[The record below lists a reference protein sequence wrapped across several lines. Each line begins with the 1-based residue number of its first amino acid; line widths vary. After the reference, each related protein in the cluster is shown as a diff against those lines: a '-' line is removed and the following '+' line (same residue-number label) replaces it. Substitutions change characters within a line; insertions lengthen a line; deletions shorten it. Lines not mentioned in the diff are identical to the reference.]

1 MTFPAA
7 FAAKTPSTR
16 LTDSVSEFD
25 ALCAND
31 AELAELRSAIRD
43 FLAADRER
51 FGWQPAV
58 DCWLSRWDT
67 DFSARLADAG
77 FVGLTI
83 PAEYGGRAPTAGAG
97 YLHRYVVTEELLAQG
112 APVAAHW
119 IADRQVAPALLTYG
133 TEDQRRRLLPRIA
146 AGRLYSAIGM
156 SEHGAGSDLA
166 AVATRATRTDGGWV
180 LNGTKVWTS
189 GAHLAHQV
197 VVLARTSPRD
207 PEHRHAGFSQFIV
220 PTDTAGVTISPII
233 LMDGEHHFNEVQFD
247 DVALS
252 DADVLGDIGDGWHQV
267 TAELGFERSGP
278 ERILST
284 ATMLFD
290 VIRSLAR
297 KGDTDGR
304 TAAEIGD
311 LIGRMISLRQMSVS
325 VARALT
331 DGRDAAARAALVKD
345 LGTRFEQ
352 ESVDVAADLIDAV
365 DGSSPDAARLRAML
379 ATARVHSP
387 LFTLR
392 GGTNEVL
399 RGVVAKSREAGR
411 SAPSDELGR
420 LVDDVGQRAFDAK
433 LGRRGLPDEFDADLW
448 GTLEDTG
455 LTRLTSAQGASL
467 QESAVVLEGLA
478 RWAAAVPVAETDL
491 LAAWLATQ
499 AGLQVP
505 GAGPLSVAIADAR
518 AVDDRIAG
526 IATDVPWP
534 RSGPVLLAMRGD
546 DATFVTV
553 LDGAEVTDSYTLA
566 GEPRGAIVFDMPV
579 ADTVALSRAVGDEL
593 VRRGAWARCVQ
604 IIGAFS
610 AAAELTARHIGE
622 RNQFGRPLS
631 GFQAVQHALAGMLGE
646 VERSRAATALATAA
660 AADFGFDSPRA
671 DYAVTAAKVAVGR
684 AVGPVT
690 TIAHQLHGAIGT
702 TIEHPLWLAT
712 MRAKGWADEYG
723 TTGYYARRLGRLAL
737 SGTDP
742 WDLVVGP

>member
-1 MTFPAA
+1 M
-7 FAAKTPSTR
+7 
-16 LTDSVSEFD
+16 SEFD

-31 AELAELRSAIRD
+31 AELADLRSAIRG

-83 PAEYGGRAPTAGAG
+83 PAEYGGRAPTDGAG

-112 APVAAHW
+112 APVGAHW
-119 IADRQVAPALLTYG
+119 IADRQVAPALLAYG
-133 TEDQRRRLLPRIA
+133 TEEQRRRLLPQIA

-166 AVATRATRTDGGWV
+166 AVATKATRTDGGWV

-189 GAHLAHQV
+189 GAHLAHQA

-220 PTDTAGVTISPII
+220 PLDVPGVTISPII

-297 KGDTDGR
+297 QGGADDG
-304 TAAEIGD
+304 TAAEVGD
-311 LIGRMISLRQMSVS
+311 LMARMISLRQMSVS

-331 DGRDAAARAALVKD
+331 DGRDAAARAAMVKD

-352 ESVDVAADLIDAV
+352 ESVDVAADLIDGV
-365 DGSSPDAARLRAML
+365 EDPARARAML
-379 ATARVHSP
+379 ATARVHAP

-399 RGVVAKSREAGR
+399 RGVVAKSRER
-411 SAPSDELGR
+411 QHSAPGDELSR

-433 LGRRGLPDEFDADLW
+433 LGQRGLPDEFDADLW
-448 GTLEDTG
+448 HTLEETG
-455 LTRLTSAQGASL
+455 LTRLTSAQDASL

-491 LAAWLATQ
+491 LAAWLANQ
-499 AGLQVP
+499 AHLDVP
-505 GAGPLSVAIADAR
+505 DDGPLSVAITNAQ
-518 AVDDRIAG
+518 AVDGRFAG
-526 IATDVPWP
+526 TATDVPWP
-534 RSGPVLLAMRGD
+534 RSGRVLLALRGD
-546 DATFVTV
+546 DGTFVAV
-553 LDGAEVTDSYTLA
+553 LDGADIADSYTLA
-566 GEPRGAIVFDMPV
+566 GEPRGAITFDVP
-579 ADTVALSRAVGDEL
+579 ATDTVRLSSAMGDEL
-593 VRRGAWARCVQ
+593 SRRGAWARCVQ
-604 IIGAFS
+604 ILGAFS
-610 AAAELTARHIGE
+610 AAADLTTKHIGE
-622 RNQFGRPLS
+622 RQQFGRPLS
-631 GFQAVQHALAGMLGE
+631 RFQAVQHALAGMLGE
-646 VERSRAATALATAA
+646 IERAKAATALATAA
-660 AADFGFDSPRA
+660 ATDFGFDSTRA

-712 MRAKGWADEYG
+712 MRARSWADDYG
-723 TTGYYARRLGRLAL
+723 TTGQHARRLGRMAL
-737 SGTDP
+737 SGDDP
-742 WDLVVGP
+742 WDLVVGS